1 MRRRTLAIAALVP
14 LFVTSLPNAT
24 YALSLP
30 ACSISGTASAD
41 RITGTSGAD
50 VICAGAGND
59 IINGL
64 GGNDIIY
71 GGPGDDRI
79 NAGSGA
85 DDVYGDAG
93 SDYIDGGSGKDDIFG
108 GIGNDTVTGGTEAD
122 IIKGD
127 AGTDTISGGTG
138 EDEIYGETGNDKID
152 GGDGTDRLAG
162 GDGTDIIT
170 GGIGED
176 LIQGGVGT
184 DNISAGSG
192 ADIIDGGQGKDTI
205 TTGAGN
211 DLCNADSADVRLDA
225 CSLDSKG
232 PKFGALPMVVREVQA
247 GAIAVFTVNVSDV
260 AGLQAVYGYIGGAP
274 GWITEWC
281 GFRIPTTLVPGSTEK
296 SATYRLSCTVP
307 PNAVNDNYTLFVGAV
322 DMMGHTT
329 EQRIAFEV
337 VGGSSDN
344 RTPTVTKLDLPE
356 SVSPGE
362 NLVIRVE
369 TTDESVVAGVYF
381 WFMLEGGGFSGLNG
395 VHAKGS
401 DPRSISITPTDAIF
415 EQDYVFGDNAP
426 AGTYQVW
433 ISVRDGV
440 GNREFYDTGRKIS
453 LKR

>member
-41 RITGTSGAD
+41 RITGTPGAD

-79 NAGSGA
+79 NSGAGA

-108 GIGNDTVTGGTEAD
+108 GTGNDTILGGTDAD

-152 GGDGTDRLAG
+152 GGDGSDRLAG
-162 GDGTDIIT
+162 GDGIDQIT

-176 LIQGGVGT
+176 LLQGGAGA
-184 DNISAGSG
+184 DNISAGNG

-232 PKFGALPMVVREVQA
+232 PKFGALPMVVRQVQA

-260 AGLQAVYGYIGGAP
+260 AGLQAVYGSIGGAP

-307 PNAVNDNYTLFVGAV
+307 PTAVNDNYTLFIGAV

-329 EQRIAFEV
+329 EERIAFEV
-337 VGGSSDN
+337 IGGSSDN

-362 NLVIRVE
+362 SLVIRVE
-369 TTDESVVAGVYF
+369 ATDESVVAGVYF
-381 WFMLEGGGFSGLNG
+381 WFMLEGGGFG

-401 DPRSISITPTDAIF
+401 DPRSISITPTDATF

-426 AGTYQVW
+426 TGTYQVW

-440 GNREFYDTGRKIS
+440 GNREFYDTGRKIA

>member
-41 RITGTSGAD
+41 RITGTPGAD

-79 NAGSGA
+79 NSGAGA

-108 GIGNDTVTGGTEAD
+108 GTGNDTILGGTDGD

-152 GGDGTDRLAG
+152 GGDGSDRLAG
-162 GDGTDIIT
+162 GDGIDQIT

-176 LIQGGVGT
+176 LLQGGAGA
-184 DNISAGSG
+184 DNISAGNG

-232 PKFGALPMVVREVQA
+232 PKFGALPMVVRQVQA

-260 AGLQAVYGYIGGAP
+260 AGLQAVYGSIGGAP

-307 PNAVNDNYTLFVGAV
+307 STAVNDNYTLFIGAV

-329 EQRIAFEV
+329 EERIAFEV
-337 VGGSSDN
+337 IGGSSDN

-362 NLVIRVE
+362 RLVIRVE
-369 TTDESVVAGVYF
+369 ATDESVVAGVYF

-401 DPRSISITPTDAIF
+401 DPRSISITPTDATF

-426 AGTYQVW
+426 TGTYQVW

-440 GNREFYDTGRKIS
+440 GNREFYDTGRKIA